1 MDWFPWYPERYKNKT
16 LHLTA
21 EQDGIYRR
29 LIDHYMETRQPLPDN
44 NHALARISG
53 VSGECF
59 EHASSIIRAFFK
71 QEKGGLLSHETCN
84 QLLDEQDNQAKFRSE
99 RAEKAANKRWQNQK
113 DTCSEHASSNA
124 RAMLGDATITVNNNS
139 NSKVSNNIIAP
150 DGVFEDVWR
159 DFVTHRKAKKAPVT
173 NTALAAI
180 NREAVKA
187 GIGLQEA
194 LETIVNRGW
203 TGFKAEWIKE
213 TRNGNNSSNAR
224 QLTVGNGSPAG
235 EQGGSGYGGRKS
247 QTELYG
253 EATERII
260 ARRKAKWEAD
270 NPGKPFPSEPA
281 LPAAATDIRDVE
293 EVRRIS

>member
-139 NSKVSNNIIAP
+139 NNKVSNNIIAP
-150 DGVFEDVWR
+150 DGVSADVWK
-159 DFVTHRKAKKAPVT
+159 DFITHRKAKKAPVT
-173 NTALAAI
+173 NTALEAI
-180 NREAVKA
+180 KREAVKA
-187 GIGLQEA
+187 DIGLQEA

-203 TGFKAEWIKE
+203 TGFKAEWIK
-213 TRNGNNSSNAR
+213 NGNTSVTPR
-224 QLTVGNGSPAG
+224 QTLSGDGSPAG
-235 EQGGSGYGGRKS
+235 EQTGFGGRKS
-247 QTELYG
+247 QTQLAAEI
-253 EATERII
+253 TDQIKRD
-260 ARRKAKWEAD
+260 RRAKWEAD
-270 NPGKPFPSEPA
+270 QKLRGQSGSAIGFI
-281 LPAAATDIRDVE
+281 ATDVHDVE
-293 EVRRIS
+293 EIR